1 MINIVYRLKSPKF
14 FEESIDEIELDGVV
28 VRPTHLSICQAD
40 QRYYQGSRPAEILDK
55 KLPMALIHEGIG
67 EVVFDSENNLKS
79 GDKVVMIPNTPFG
92 DDVCRANYSYKSKFR
107 GSGFDG
113 FTSDLIKLESDRV
126 VKLPDDFNNHVSAF
140 IELITVAYQGISRF
154 NEMAITPKDR
164 LGVWGDGNLGYIT
177 ALLLKEMCPES
188 KVIVLGKHQEN
199 LNLFSFADETYRIH
213 DVPKDLVI
221 DHGFECVGSSAS
233 QSAIEQIIGLINPQ
247 GTINLFGVSEYP
259 IPINT
264 RMVLEKGL
272 TVQGNSRSEREDFVG
287 VVKLLTENPQLF
299 EYLEKLISN
308 VCEINS
314 LNDLKEAFDKDSI
327 SKFGKTVLIWNKWS
341 VISVHNF

>member
-14 FEESIDEIELDGVV
+14 FEESIDEMELDGVV
-28 VRPTHLSICQAD
+28 VRPTFLSICQAD

-67 EVVFDSENNLKS
+67 EVVFDNSNSFKS
-79 GDKVVMIPNTPFG
+79 GDKVVMIPNTPCG
-92 DDVCRANYSYKSKFR
+92 EDVCRANYSYNSKFR

-113 FTSDLIKLESDRV
+113 FTSDLIKLDKDRV
-126 VKLPDDFNNHVSAF
+126 VKLPDDFNLYVSAF
-140 IELITVAYQGISRF
+140 IELITVAYQGICKFEELNVVSK
-154 NEMAITPKDR
+154 NT
-164 LGVWGDGNLGYIT
+164 LGVWGDGNLGFIT
-177 ALLLKEMCPES
+177 ALLLKEKFPDS
-188 KVIVLGKHQEN
+188 KIIVFGKHQEN
-199 LNLFSFADETYRIH
+199 LNLFSFADEIYRIH
-213 DVPKDLVI
+213 DVPNDLTV

-233 QSAIEQIIGLINPQ
+233 QSAIDQIIDLINPQ

-264 RMVLEKGL
+264 RMILEKGL

-287 VVKLLTENPQLF
+287 VVKLLSKNHDLF
-299 EYLEKLISN
+299 DYLEKLITN

-314 LNDLKEAFDKDSI
+314 LNDLKEAFDKDYI
-327 SKFGKTVLIWNKWS
+327 SNFGKTILKWNK
-341 VISVHNF
+341 